1 MVRGLRAGVL
11 LFAVLLQT
19 VESQGAD
26 GDRALDAMR
35 DEPYELT
42 ADALE
47 YDATRKLYVARGDVK
62 IVQGERTLRADW
74 ISFNAETGN
83 GVASGDVELV
93 DGGDVLRAAF
103 VEFDIENLEG
113 VLYRA
118 RFESEASRFVAE
130 GDEIAKTG
138 GQTYRFEN
146 GTFTTCRCPEEDQRL
161 PWRIRA
167 READV
172 EIEGYGTTRNTTVEV
187 LGIPAVWLP
196 WMIYPIKT
204 QRQTGL
210 LFPDVALSSRNG
222 FGVGL
227 PFFWAAHEQLNLI
240 LTPRYSSKR
249 GFKGDAAAEYVFGRE
264 SWGDVLAAYSYDQEI
279 DPNTPQDPFGRH
291 RWTVLG
297 QQGWVG
303 PAALRF
309 QSDFAFASDNQYPID
324 FDELSEHRADRFL
337 ESSAFVTRA
346 LGSSGR
352 YGATASALYADD
364 LQNPNDQDRDE
375 FLMQRLPEVTAAVLP
390 GPFRWLP
397 LLIPSLDVDY
407 TYFRPLGSARQARPT
422 ALPGA
427 GGIFLD
433 TGVDSLPNAQE
444 RGVGVD
450 PHLDDVGN
458 GGTERDGLFQE
469 GEPLTDEGQRLW
481 LHPRIAAPLQLGD
494 ALEVY
499 SEVGWHQTLYD
510 TRELDF
516 QQRGFLTARVDARS
530 RLRRSFGGW
539 SHVLEPRVGWALALT
554 DSQRGNPLFVPA
566 TALPQERIRAL
577 DLDTVTRD
585 TADRIERANRISFGF
600 GNRFYGDPTDRGA
613 PRLLADVTLL
623 GLYDFEAHAFSHAI
637 LDGRAYPTRRIRSRF
652 NVDFDTDSGRLRE
665 ALLGLGWRHPKGHG
679 LSAGYRYVRDIPD
692 TFEDYPASDRFEDFR
707 PLERVDQL
715 NAALRFAVTAQ
726 WSLAY
731 RFAYSAE
738 SGTILANEGIIE
750 YVSRCR
756 CWAAGLELS
765 ADRARGVEVK
775 VLYRI
780 VGLGRDDESATAG
793 FLDVF

>member
-1 MVRGLRAGVL
+1 
-11 LFAVLLQT
+11 
-19 VESQGAD
+19 VE
-26 GDRALDAMR
+26 
-35 DEPYELT
+35 
-42 ADALE
+42 
-47 YDATRKLYVARGDVK
+47 

-103 VEFDIENLEG
+103 IEFDIHNLEG

-118 RFESEASRFVAE
+118 HFESDASRFVAE
-130 GDEIAKTG
+130 GDTIAKTG

-146 GTFTTCRCPEEDQRL
+146 GTFTTCQCPEEDQRP

-167 READV
+167 KEADV

-210 LFPDVALSSRNG
+210 LFPDVALGSRNG
-222 FGVGL
+222 FSVGL
-227 PFFWAAHEQLNLI
+227 PFFWAAHEQLNLT

-249 GFKGDAAAEYVFGRE
+249 GFQGDAAAEYVFGRE
-264 SWGDVLAAYSYDQEI
+264 SWGDVLASYAYDQEI
-279 DPNTPQDPFGRH
+279 DPNTPQDPFGRQ
-291 RWTVLG
+291 RWAVLG
-297 QQGWVG
+297 RQGWVG

-309 QSDFAFASDNQYPID
+309 QSDFAFVSDNQYPID
-324 FDELSEHRADRFL
+324 YDAVSEHRADRFL
-337 ESSAFVTRA
+337 QSSAFVTRA
-346 LGSSGR
+346 LGSTGR
-352 YGATASALYADD
+352 YGASVSALYADD

-375 FLMQRLPEVTAAVLP
+375 FLMQRLPDVTAAVLP
-390 GPFRWLP
+390 GPLRWLP
-397 LLIPSLDVDY
+397 LLLPSLDVDY

-422 ALPGA
+422 SLPGA

-444 RGVGVD
+444 RGPGLPTTGSCPVGPAGTD
-450 PHLDDVGN
+450 PHADDAES
-458 GGTERDGLFQE
+458 GGTECDGLFQE

-494 ALEVY
+494 ALELY

-516 QQRGFLTARVDARS
+516 QQRGFLTARVDVRS
-530 RLRRSFGGW
+530 RLRRSFGNW
-539 SHVLEPRVGWALALT
+539 SHVLEPRAGYALALT

-600 GNRFYGDPTDRGA
+600 GNRFYGDLAGSGA
-613 PRLLADVTLL
+613 ARLLADVTLL
-623 GLYDFEAHAFSHAI
+623 GLYDFEAGAFSHAI

-652 NVDFDTDSGRLRE
+652 NVDYDTESGRLAE
-665 ALLGLGWRHPKGHG
+665 ALAGVAWTHAKGHG

-692 TFEDYPASDRFEDFR
+692 TFEDYPASDRFKDFR
-707 PLERVDQL
+707 SIERVDQL

-738 SGTILANEGIIE
+738 SGTILANNGIIE

-780 VGLGRDDESATAG
+780 VGLGRDDESASAG